1 MRYDDPM
8 DELIDDLERV
18 VPTPTRTPG
27 RIANPGL
34 TITLLVEKCL
44 SGPPDVDPDD
54 PEVQRDNETFQRAIR
69 QLGQPPDDWT
79 PASRWRRP

>member
-18 VPTPTRTPG
+18 LPPPPRAAGRMADPG
-27 RIANPGL
+27 V

-44 SGPPDVDPDD
+44 RGPPDVDPDD
-54 PEVQRDNETFQRAIR
+54 PEVQRDNETLQRAIR
-69 QLGQPPDDWT
+69 QLGRQPDDRT
-79 PASRWRRP
+79 PMSRWRRP